1 LGTYRTLDRSS
12 GRLTNRAEG
21 QIICVSWV
29 NVITSLA
36 TVVVTLAAVYAAARW
51 KEKADDRAWLRQQR
65 LESYRDLLT
74 IIDRVV
80 EAASDA
86 IAITVDSPE
95 ARTKSLKQLLDY
107 VHDLDRSATGVGL
120 VAPPQLA
127 KLGHEIAKSAFEKVW
142 PASAQ
147 THPEQLISANW
158 EEGIEQLVQQYRRFR
173 ALARVDLGTDREVQ
187 EIPTAWAGVS
197 KAQLLSE
204 LDKGDDDHSHNSGKR
219 IRKASDSQP
228 SDP

>member
-1 LGTYRTLDRSS
+1 MGTYGTLDRSF

-86 IAITVDSPE
+86 IAIS
-95 ARTKSLKQLLDY
+95 
-107 VHDLDRSATGVGL
+107 
-120 VAPPQLA
+120 
-127 KLGHEIAKSAFEKVW
+127 
-142 PASAQ
+142 
-147 THPEQLISANW
+147 
-158 EEGIEQLVQQYRRFR
+158 
-173 ALARVDLGTDREVQ
+173 
-187 EIPTAWAGVS
+187 
-197 KAQLLSE
+197 
-204 LDKGDDDHSHNSGKR
+204 
-219 IRKASDSQP
+219 
-228 SDP
+228 

>member
-1 LGTYRTLDRSS
+1 
-12 GRLTNRAEG
+12 
-21 QIICVSWV
+21 VSWV
-29 NVITSLA
+29 TVITSLA

-65 LESYRDLLT
+65 LEAYRDLL
-74 IIDRVV
+74 ISIDRVV
-80 EAASDA
+80 DAALDA
-86 IAITVDSPE
+86 IAIAVDRPE
-95 ARTKSLKQLLDY
+95 ARTNSLKQLLDY
-107 VHDLDRSATGVGL
+107 VYDLDRSATGVGL
-120 VAPPQLA
+120 VGPPELA
-127 KLGHEIAKSAFEKVW
+127 KLGHEITKSAFQKVW

-147 THPEQLISANW
+147 THPEQLDSANW
-158 EEGIEQLVQQYRRFR
+158 EEATDQLVQQYRRFR
-173 ALARVDLGTDREVQ
+173 ELARVDLGTDREVQ

-204 LDKGDDDHSHNSGKR
+204 VEKGEGDHSHIPGKR